1 MMPVPKQRV
10 RREVMALAKY
20 VDAIWEG
27 VAGGATRAQRQ
38 PCRYQAYIPDRLVSR
53 QITLPAEIAADL
65 ADAER
70 AIAGLQG
77 QGPSVTNLEGFARLL
92 LRAES
97 VASSFIEGLQIGVRR
112 LAKEQAALDSGFG
125 SQDETE
131 RAVLGNIT
139 AMNQA
144 LALADRAGP
153 VTVEDI
159 CEIHAQLLGATSY
172 ADYGGVIRN
181 QQNWIGG
188 INPCRAEFVPP
199 PPEYV
204 RPLLEDLCSYISGD
218 DHSPLLQAALVHAQF
233 ETIHPFADGNGR
245 TGRALIHLVLRRRG
259 VAPRYVPPI
268 SLILATHASSYISAL
283 SAYRHGGS
291 ADSEEAKIG
300 VLRWLDVF
308 VSDAIRA
315 CHDADDLMLKME
327 ELQLNWRQQMGR
339 VRVNSSID
347 LLLKQLPGIPVL
359 TVATAMK
366 LIERSKTKTNEAVN
380 QLLDHGVLKQT
391 TVGRRNRA
399 FEAPDLLVAI
409 TNFERVLGSPTGDL
423 QADPPTRIAPAPM

>member
-1 MMPVPKQRV
+1 
-10 RREVMALAKY
+10 LAKY

-27 VAGGATRAQRQ
+27 VAGGPTRAQRQ
-38 PCRYQAYIPDRLVSR
+38 PCRYHAYIPDPLASR

-70 AIAGLQG
+70 AIVGLQA
-77 QGPSVTNLEGFARLL
+77 QGPGASDLEGFARLL

-125 SQDETE
+125 SQDETARE
-131 RAVLGNIT
+131 VLANIT

-144 LALADRAGP
+144 LALANRVGP
-153 VTVEDI
+153 ITVEDV
-159 CEIHAQLLGATSY
+159 CGIHTQLLGMTSNARY
-172 ADYGGVIRN
+172 AGVIRD

-188 INPCRAEFVPP
+188 INPCRAEYVPP

-204 RPLLEDLCSYISGD
+204 RPLMEDLCSYLSGE
-218 DHSPLLQAALVHAQF
+218 DHSPLMQAALVHAQF

-245 TGRALIHLVLRRRG
+245 TGRTLIHLVLRRRG
-259 VAPRYVPPI
+259 VASRYVPPI
-268 SLILATHASSYISAL
+268 SLILATHSSAYISAL
-283 SAYRHGGS
+283 SAYRHVGS
-291 ADSEEAKIG
+291 ANSEDANSG
-300 VLRWLDVF
+300 VMRWLDIF

-315 CHDADDLMLKME
+315 CRDADDLMMKME
-327 ELQLNWRQQMGR
+327 ELQRNWRKQMGR
-339 VRVNSSID
+339 VRINSSID

-359 TVATAMK
+359 TVFTAMK
-366 LIERSKTKTNEAVN
+366 LIGRSKTKTNEAVK
-380 QLLDHGVLKQT
+380 QLLDRGVLKQT

-399 FEAPDLLVAI
+399 FEAPDLLVTI

-423 QADPPTRIAPAPM
+423 RTDPPNRIVPASPGH